1 MPVFCFASFESDCCP
16 VAAGLP
22 AARRAAAGWFAAC
35 PGLCSAVGPAL
46 TLAAAAGTVC
56 PAAIAAAVMAIAEAA
71 ANFFC
76 RTQLVTFINFLPAR
90 DKRTYRTYMTM
101 AKISDMTRDDQ

>member
-1 MPVFCFASFESDCCP
+1 
-16 VAAGLP
+16 
-22 AARRAAAGWFAAC
+22 
-35 PGLCSAVGPAL
+35 
-46 TLAAAAGTVC
+46 
-56 PAAIAAAVMAIAEAA
+56 MAIAEAA